1 MTQRDTL
8 CTEAEITALVHDFY
22 ARIRQDDTLGPIFNK
37 HVHDWDT
44 HLGRMVS
51 FWSSMLLGTGTYN
64 GTPMPKHIA
73 LPGLRADLFRHWLA
87 LFQETT
93 NALPNQA
100 LAQRSQELAERI
112 ARSLWFGYQL
122 HNDPDRPVSELR
134 HG

>member
-8 CTEAEITALVHDFY
+8 CTQEEITTLVHSFY
-22 ARIRQDDTLGPIFNK
+22 DRIRQDETLGPIFNA
-37 HVHDWDT
+37 HVHDWDV
-44 HLGRMVS
+44 HLARMVS
-51 FWSSMLLGTGTYN
+51 FWSSMLLGAGTYD

-73 LPGLRADLFRHWLA
+73 LPDLKAELFEHWLA

-93 NALPNQA
+93 QTLPNQA
-100 LAQRSQELAERI
+100 LAERAQELAHRI

-122 HNDPDRPVSELR
+122 HRQPERPVTEIR